1 MESIEWTSPDDYTT
15 RETKL
20 YSPTNISSTSYFI
33 QNRTEYF
40 KNLDTLRL
48 KFDLCNIVDKTYN
61 LKSNEC
67 NYWHV
72 IVEYRSMAQMY
83 LDTIVTARLEKSC
96 SQNNDYGA
104 SFSDMT
110 TFVDLFVVLLATLY
124 LYLVLK
130 VSHFEFKAMML

>member
-1 MESIEWTSPDDYTT
+1 
-15 RETKL
+15 
-20 YSPTNISSTSYFI
+20 
-33 QNRTEYF
+33 
-40 KNLDTLRL
+40 
-48 KFDLCNIVDKTYN
+48 
-61 LKSNEC
+61 
-67 NYWHV
+67 
-72 IVEYRSMAQMY
+72 MAQMY